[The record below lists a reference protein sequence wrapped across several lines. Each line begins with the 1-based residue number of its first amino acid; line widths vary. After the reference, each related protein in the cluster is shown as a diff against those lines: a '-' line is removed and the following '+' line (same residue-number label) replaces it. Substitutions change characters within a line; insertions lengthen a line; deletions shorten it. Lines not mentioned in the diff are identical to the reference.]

1 MDQRIIESEQWILLG
16 SQFIKHGDMLLMPL
30 FGVLLQIIQHDTTMM
45 IVLSERDM
53 TVFKQLHQ
61 CRPGDA

>member
-1 MDQRIIESEQWILLG
+1 
-16 SQFIKHGDMLLMPL
+16 MLLMPL
-30 FGVLLQIIQHDTTMM
+30 LGVLLQIMQHDTTMM
-45 IVLSERDM
+45 IDLSERDM